1 MEERT
6 IIKSF
11 TDLMVWQESHKLILL
26 IYKITKKFPKEELFG
41 LTNQMRRAGV
51 SITSNIAE
59 GFSRQSFKEKLQF
72 YYMALGSLTEVQN
85 QFLIAK
91 DLKYLDQ
98 IEFREAI
105 GQITSVHK
113 LLNAFIKKSK
123 LILSSNPNSKFQIP
137 NSSNKGFTLIE
148 LLISLSILVVVIL
161 SAVGIYINIIGTR
174 SKSLGQLNLQ
184 EDGQYIMSLIVKDIR
199 ANKIDYDEYGDSDEK
214 DCGIINVSTL
224 KVGDNTSSRVAK
236 LCLLDFSATPNKIR
250 YKRCLDPNNANRGVL
265 KICRGVDCTTN
276 DCPSTG
282 DTYQTITMA
291 NLGVER
297 LDFYINPFTNPFTAG
312 SITYIHPRVT
322 IILKLKSLIEK
333 PGEKQIILEQT
344 VPQRYEL
351 KK

>member
-1 MEERT
+1 M
-6 IIKSF
+6 
-11 TDLMVWQESHKLILL
+11 
-26 IYKITKKFPKEELFG
+26 
-41 LTNQMRRAGV
+41 
-51 SITSNIAE
+51 
-59 GFSRQSFKEKLQF
+59 KEK
-72 YYMALGSLTEVQN
+72 N
-85 QFLIAK
+85 I
-91 DLKYLDQ
+91 LK
-98 IEFREAI
+98 F
-105 GQITSVHK
+105 
-113 LLNAFIKKSK
+113 
-123 LILSSNPNSKFQIP
+123 IP
-137 NSSNKGFTLIE
+137 NSNAKGFTLIE

-199 ANKIDYDEYGDSDEK
+199 ANKIDYNSYDTGNG
-214 DCGIINVSTL
+214 CGIIDTGTK
-224 KVGDNTSSRVAK
+224 KVGDDTSSRVAK

-265 KICRGVDCTTN
+265 KICRGISCTTN

-282 DTYQTITMA
+282 DDYQTITMA

-297 LDFYINPFTNPFTAG
+297 LDFYINPATNPFTAG
-312 SITYIHPRVT
+312 SVIYTHPRVT

-344 VPQRYEL
+344 VPQRHEL